1 MLPIILPIRTK
12 YEIIKKITFPLNE
25 KVAFTKRQKDKF
37 KLFENVI
44 SKSCQKY
51 FNKIIITRI
60 TWYSSQN
67 FWHSFRWAKIISAV
81 FNPKFEQE
89 FLS

>member
-1 MLPIILPIRTK
+1 MKKLHLQRD
-12 YEIIKKITFPLNE
+12 KKI
-25 KVAFTKRQKDKF
+25 KF

-60 TWYSSQN
+60 TWYRSQN

-89 FLS
+89 FVS